1 MRLKLKQKITLVIS
15 FLFFLLL
22 LSGGVGIY
30 YLIQLRIDAR
40 VILKDNYE
48 TLEYAHS
55 MQRQLDS
62 LRIQPERALQRF
74 EQILQQQEI
83 NITEPGEAQATAA
96 VRRDFNQL
104 VNGELNNFALI
115 DSIQEDIQRILQLN
129 MIAIERK
136 NEQAE
141 ATADQALIYISII
154 SISVFI
160 ITLIFIIKFP
170 NYIANP
176 IIELTQGIRAIAAK
190 NYEQRIHI
198 NSEDEL
204 GEMARAFNA
213 MAQKLDEYE
222 HSNLAQILFEK
233 SRAEAVINSLR
244 DASIGVDSNGT
255 VLFANEQALQ
265 LLNIP
270 AAEIIGKTSDAVARR
285 SDLFRFILDTNQS
298 ATFKIVINDKEN
310 FFVREMNHIHRDN
323 IELGTVYTLKNITTF
338 QEKDIAK
345 TNFLATISHE
355 LKTPLASTDIGL
367 KLLHNNKTGQLTDNQ
382 REILQDLQKDNQ
394 RLIKLVSELL
404 DVTQAEAGNINLNI
418 GTVPIQEVID
428 YAIETVKN
436 QANEKS
442 VEIKIQLPADT
453 PPIKAD
459 KEKAAWVLVNLL
471 SNAIRYSPEKEMI
484 TIQVESTDNEQVK
497 LLISDHGPGI
507 PLEYRDKIF
516 QRFLTVPGSK
526 QGSGLGLAIS
536 KEFMEAMG
544 GAIRLG
550 TPAKNGATFELD
562 FRIIGSR

>member
-1 MRLKLKQKITLVIS
+1 MRLKLKQKITLGIS

-30 YLIQLRIDAR
+30 YLVQLRSDAR

-62 LRIQPERALQRF
+62 LTIQPGRALQRF

-83 NITEPGEAQATAA
+83 NITEPGEAQATAT
-96 VRRDFNQL
+96 VRRDFNRL

-115 DSIQEDIQRILQLN
+115 DSIHEDIQHILQLN

-141 ATADQALIYISII
+141 ATADRALIYISII
-154 SISVFI
+154 SASVFI

-176 IIELTQGIRAIAAK
+176 IVELTQGIRAIAAK

-198 NSEDEL
+198 DSEDEL

-244 DASIGVDSNGT
+244 DASVGIDSNDV

-265 LLNIP
+265 LLHMP
-270 AAEIIGKTSDAVARR
+270 AVEIIGKASDAVALHN
-285 SDLFRFILDTNQS
+285 DLFRFILDANQS
-298 ATFKIVINDKEN
+298 ATFKIVIDGKEN
-310 FFVREMNHIHRDN
+310 FFVREMNRIHRDDA
-323 IELGTVYTLKNITTF
+323 ELGTVYTLKNITTF

-367 KLLHNNKTGQLTDNQ
+367 KLLQNNKSGQLTENQ
-382 REILQDLQKDNQ
+382 QEIIQDLQKDNQ

-418 GTVPIQEVID
+418 GTVDIQEVIH
-428 YAIETVKN
+428 YALETVKN
-436 QANEKS
+436 QANEKG
-442 VEIKIQLPADT
+442 VEIKVQVPADT
-453 PPIKAD
+453 PRIKAD

-471 SNAIRYSPEKEMI
+471 SNAIRYSPEKEVI
-484 TIQVESTDNEQVK
+484 TIQTESADNEQVK
-497 LLISDHGPGI
+497 ILISDNGPGI
-507 PLEYRDKIF
+507 PVAYQDKIF
-516 QRFLTVPGSK
+516 QRFFTVPGSK

-544 GAIRLG
+544 GGIQLNDSE
-550 TPAKNGATFELD
+550 PHGANFML
-562 FRIIGSR
+562 FFKHF

>member
-1 MRLKLKQKITLVIS
+1 MRLKLKQKITLGIS

-30 YLIQLRIDAR
+30 YLVQLRSDAR

-48 TLEYAHS
+48 TLEYTHS

-83 NITEPGEAQATAA
+83 NITEQGEAQATAA
-96 VRRDFNQL
+96 VRRDFNKL
-104 VNGELNNFALI
+104 VNGKLNDFALI
-115 DSIQEDIQRILQLN
+115 DSIQEDIQHILQLN
-129 MIAIERK
+129 MMAIERK
-136 NEQAE
+136 NEKAE
-141 ATADQALIYISII
+141 ASADQALIYIFII

-160 ITLIFIIKFP
+160 ISLIFIIKFP

-198 NSEDEL
+198 DSGDEL

-244 DASIGVDSNGT
+244 DASIGIDSNGM
-255 VLFANEQALQ
+255 VLFVNEQALQ
-265 LLNIP
+265 LLNMP
-270 AAEIIGKTSDAVARR
+270 ASEVIDKTSDAVARR
-285 SDLFRFILDTNQS
+285 NDLFRFILDANQS

-310 FFVREMNHIHRDN
+310 FFVREMNRIHREGA
-323 IELGTVYTLKNITTF
+323 ELGTVYTLKNITTF

-367 KLLHNNKTGQLTDNQ
+367 KLLHNNKTGQLTDDQ
-382 REILQDLQKDNQ
+382 REILKDLQKDNQ

-404 DVTQAEAGNINLNI
+404 DITQAEAGNINLNI
-418 GTVPIQEVID
+418 GTVNVQEVIH

-436 QANEKS
+436 QANEKG
-442 VEIKIQLPADT
+442 VEIEVQVPADM
-453 PPIKAD
+453 PRIKAD

-471 SNAIRYSPEKEMI
+471 SNAIRYSPEKEKVKI
-484 TIQVESTDNEQVK
+484 HVEQGKNEQVR
-497 LLISDHGPGI
+497 LTVSDQGPGI
-507 PLEYRDKIF
+507 PIKYQDKIF
-516 QRFLTVPGSK
+516 QRFFTVPGSK

-544 GAIRLG
+544 GEIRLG
-550 TPAKNGATFELD
+550 TSAKNGATFELD
-562 FRIIGSR
+562 FRIISIS